1 MRIYRTNNCIDCGT
15 PIYRKSTRCRP
26 CADRSKIKTPPT
38 PALCAC
44 GCGYPVGIGRSG
56 RRPRFITDHASSTR
70 KRDSPNPRLYTIN
83 SETGCWEWNGCLSS
97 DGYGSGRIDGKSVRL
112 HRWSYSYHVG
122 PIPDGHEIHHTC
134 RNRRC
139 FNPDHLVAITRTA
152 HRQLPDRSKLSWESV
167 RRIRL
172 MYPGRSQQSIADEFG
187 ITQPIVSAVLLN
199 KIWKE

>member
-44 GCGYPVGIGRSG
+44 GCGQPVGIGRSG
-56 RRPRFITDHASSTR
+56 RRPRFITDHASSAR
-70 KRDSPNPRLYTIN
+70 KRDSPNPSLYTIN
-83 SETGCWEWNGCLSS
+83 GDTECWEWHGCLR
-97 DGYGSGRIDGKSVRL
+97 DGYGSARIQGKTVVL
-112 HRWSYSYHVG
+112 HRWSYEKHIG
-122 PIPDGHEIHHTC
+122 PIPKGHELHHTC

-139 FNPDHLVAITRTA
+139 FNPAHLVAITRVL
-152 HRQLPDRSKLSWESV
+152 HRQLPDRSKLSMDV
-167 RRIRL
+167 ARTIRSL
-172 MYPGRSQQSIADEFG
+172 YPGRSQQSIADEYG
-187 ITQPIVSAVLLN
+187 VTQPTVSAILLN